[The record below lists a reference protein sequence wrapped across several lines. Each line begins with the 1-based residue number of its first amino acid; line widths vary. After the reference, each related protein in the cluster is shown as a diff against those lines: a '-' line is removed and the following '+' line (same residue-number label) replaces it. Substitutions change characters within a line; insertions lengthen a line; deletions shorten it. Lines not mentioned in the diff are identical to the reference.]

1 MTGISRGLWSRASW
15 LWLAAAAACGG
26 RAPSSADP
34 AAPGVARVVP
44 LGEAI
49 VLETAGPPVNDT
61 SVTFT
66 AGTSRAIILR
76 HGPPGHLVFAELWF
90 EPRAF
95 GADSGREV
103 RIDVRPRPGVYGL
116 EVASSIPLRSGA
128 WLVFKYARFFSGPA
142 RARAVYGSDALYE
155 RALAIGQLR
164 AGGML
169 ALLPSTR
176 PASDVLR
183 APLPEAGTF
192 LVAAPQ

>member
-1 MTGISRGLWSRASW
+1 MTGISRSLWSRASW
-15 LWLAAAAACGG
+15 LWLAAVACGG
-26 RAPSSADP
+26 RAPSSVDP
-34 AAPGVARVVP
+34 AAPGAARVVA
-44 LGEAI
+44 LSETI

-61 SVTFT
+61 SVTFI
-66 AGTSRAIILR
+66 AGTPRAIILR
-76 HGPPGHLVFAELWF
+76 HGPPEYLVFAELWF

-103 RIDVRPRPGVYGL
+103 RIDVRPRPGVYGVD
-116 EVASSIPLRSGA
+116 VASSIPLQPGA

-142 RARAVYGSDALYE
+142 RARAAYGSDALYE

-164 AGGML
+164 TGGML
-169 ALLPSTR
+169 ALLPSVR

-183 APLPEAGTF
+183 GPLPAAGTY